1 MAASETSSA
10 SYCAHV
16 ATLPADSVHRNY
28 HDTQYGFPVH
38 SDDELFGRL
47 ILEINQ
53 AGLSWTT
60 ILNKQANFKKAFDGY
75 RIARIAAYDAKD
87 VARLLGDAGIVRNRA
102 KIAAVIYNA
111 QQVEALQMEF
121 GSFKDWLNEQGN
133 LELDQW
139 VRRFKRTFKFTG
151 GEITREFLVS
161 TGYLPGAH
169 ATDCPIA
176 LIAEQAATNHN
187 RTQPEA

>member
-1 MAASETSSA
+1 MAASEPSSA

-16 ATLPADSVHRNY
+16 AALSEDNVHRNY

-111 QQVEALQMEF
+111 QQVETLQLEF
-121 GSFKDWLNEQGN
+121 GSFKGWLHQHGN
-133 LELDQW
+133 LELEQW
-139 VRRFKRTFKFTG
+139 VRLFKQTFKFTG
-151 GEITREFLVS
+151 PEITREFLVS

-176 LIAEQAATNHN
+176 VIVHAAATPQNHT
-187 RTQPEA
+187 RS

>member
-1 MAASETSSA
+1 MAVSESSSA
-10 SYCAHV
+10 SYCAYV
-16 ATLPADSVHRNY
+16 ATLSANNVHRNY

-38 SDDELFGRL
+38 CDDELFGRL

-75 RIARIAAYDAKD
+75 RIARIATYDAKD
-87 VARLLGDAGIVRNRA
+87 VAGLLSDAGIVRNRA

-111 QQVEALQMEF
+111 QQVEKLQLEF
-121 GSFKDWLNEQGN
+121 GSFKAWLDEHGK

-139 VRRFKRTFKFTG
+139 VRLFKQTFKFTG
-151 GEITREFLVS
+151 TEITREFLVS

-176 LIAEQAATNHN
+176 VIVHTAATPQN
-187 RTQPEA
+187 RTQF

>member
-1 MAASETSSA
+1 MAASEPSSA

-16 ATLPADSVHRNY
+16 AALSADSVHRNY

-75 RIARIAAYDAKD
+75 RIARIAAYDGKD

-111 QQVEALQMEF
+111 QQVETLQLEF
-121 GSFKDWLNEQGN
+121 GSFKGWLDQHGN
-133 LELDQW
+133 LELEQW
-139 VRRFKRTFKFTG
+139 VRLFKQTFKFTG
-151 GEITREFLVS
+151 TEITREFLVS

-176 LIAEQAATNHN
+176 VIVHAAATPQNHP
-187 RTQPEA
+187 RS

>member
-1 MAASETSSA
+1 MAASEPSSA
-10 SYCAHV
+10 PYCAHV
-16 ATLPADSVHRNY
+16 ATLSANSVHRNY

-60 ILNKQANFKKAFDGY
+60 ILNKQANFEKAFDGY
-75 RIARIAAYDAKD
+75 RIPRIAAYGAKD

-102 KIAAVIYNA
+102 KIEAVIYNA

-121 GSFKDWLNEQGN
+121 GSFRDWLDEKGN
-133 LELDQW
+133 LRIDQW
-139 VRRFKRTFKFTG
+139 IRLFKRTFKFTG

-169 ATDCPIA
+169 ATNCPIA
-176 LIAEQAATNHN
+176 AIVQKATTNHN
-187 RTQPEA
+187 HTPPQP